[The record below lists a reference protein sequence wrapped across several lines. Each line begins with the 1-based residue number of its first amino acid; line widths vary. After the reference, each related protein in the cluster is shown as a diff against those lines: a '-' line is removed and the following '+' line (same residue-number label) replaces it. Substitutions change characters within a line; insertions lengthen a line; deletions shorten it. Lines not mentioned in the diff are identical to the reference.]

1 MKLSQLLP
9 PERIQLDIHAK
20 DREDVI
26 SQMVGILTKAGVI
39 DDNEKVT
46 RMVIEREHQVGTGI
60 GYQVAIPH
68 AEPGPFPEPLIVLG
82 RLSKGID
89 FQAPDGVPVKL
100 VFLLLTPDDT
110 PALHVRL
117 LARICRLT
125 RSENTRERLLSAA
138 DSEEAARL
146 VVEAEADYPELTP

>member
-9 PERIQLDIHAK
+9 PDRIKLDIKAR

-26 SQMVGILTKAGVI
+26 TQLVEILTKAGVI
-39 DDNEKVT
+39 DDKEKVT
-46 RMVIEREHQVGTGI
+46 RMVIERENQVGTGI

-68 AEPGPFPEPLIVLG
+68 SEPGPYSYPLAALG
-82 RLSKGID
+82 RLSEGID
-89 FQAPDGVPVKL
+89 FQAPDGTPVKL
-100 VFLLLTPDDT
+100 VFLLLTPDET

-125 RSENTRERLLSAA
+125 RAGKLRSRLLSATSA
-138 DSEEAARL
+138 EEASRFI
-146 VVEAEADYPELTP
+146 VETEADYPELTP